1 MIEVYQDH
9 VLAPEAHNL
18 PSLLTVHF
26 ANSQVNIEIE
36 SQTQVIVDTVE
47 RVMEER
53 YGAWDNRQL
62 L

>member
-26 ANSQVNIEIE
+26 AKSQVNIEIE
-36 SQTQVIVDTVE
+36 MWQ
-47 RVMEER
+47 
-53 YGAWDNRQL
+53 
-62 L
+62 

>member
-9 VLAPEAHNL
+9 VLAREAHNL

-36 SQTQVIVDTVE
+36 MWQ
-47 RVMEER
+47 
-53 YGAWDNRQL
+53 
-62 L
+62 